1 VKVLLRAGADAKS
14 YRDSDGCSALHIAT
28 AAGHISIAKAL
39 HAAGA
44 DLGMRTGD
52 GSTALIWAT
61 VNEKPQ
67 SVRWLLANGADPN
80 ASVSDTPIG
89 GGLCCLPLNV
99 HGRTTALYHAAHY
112 NLPELVKLLLAG
124 GAHVNERT
132 VHCWR
137 HTHSKDVDTGGRTAL
152 QVTAQAGHLACAEL
166 LLAAGADVRALDNN
180 NFEPLHWAL
189 LSEDTSPGCL
199 AVARAII
206 DAEQR
211 SSSSSSSSSRSSS
224 TGRRGTGPLLNCVL
238 WRCKTV
244 AAVQMLLSKG
254 ARVEESMVGGYNSL
268 HGAAAY
274 GQPAPVI
281 CMLVKA
287 GADPTALDDAG
298 ETPAQ
303 VAEREGNTLAA
314 QLLTRA
320 ARDYKPGG
328 AAITVRR

>member
-1 VKVLLRAGADAKS
+1 VLLRAGADAKS

-39 HAAGA
+39 LAAGA
-44 DLGMRTGD
+44 DLGLRIGD

-61 VNEKPQ
+61 VNERPQ

-80 ASVSDTPIG
+80 ASVSDTPLG
-89 GGLCCLPLNV
+89 GGICCLPLNV

-112 NLPELVKLLLAG
+112 KQPELVKLLLAG
-124 GAHVNERT
+124 GANVNERT

-137 HTHSKDVDTGGRTAL
+137 HTHSKDIDTGGRTAL
-152 QVTAQAGHLACAEL
+152 QVAAQSGHLACAEL

-180 NFEPLHWAL
+180 NFEALHWAL
-189 LSEDTSPGCL
+189 LSEDNSPGCL
-199 AVARAII
+199 AVAKAII
-206 DAEQR
+206 EAEQR
-211 SSSSSSSSSRSSS
+211 SSSSNRSSG
-224 TGRRGTGPLLNCVL
+224 TGRRGTGPLLHCVL

-254 ARVEESMVGGYNSL
+254 ATVDETMEPGGYNPL
-268 HGAAAY
+268 HSAACY
-274 GQPAPVI
+274 GQPVSVI
-281 CMLVKA
+281 CMLIKA

-314 QLLTRA
+314 QLLARA